1 MAVLITG
8 VAGFIGTNLSKT
20 FLKKGTTVYGID
32 NLCRGEKKNI
42 NKFLSS
48 NKFHF
53 LEMDINDYD
62 SLYNQVCLLNKKES
76 IDQVWH
82 LAANSDIPAGVA
94 DMEVDYKD
102 TFMTTYYILK
112 LIKKLNIETLVF
124 ASSSAVY
131 GNLGEKKISEND
143 GPLFPISNYGAM
155 KLASEALISSS
166 AESFLNKSYIFRF
179 PNVIGVPAT
188 HGVIL
193 DFIQKLKL
201 DSNNLS
207 VLGNGTQQKT
217 YLHVDELIDA
227 MHFIVANSKDK
238 INYFNIGNIDD
249 GVTVKTIADSVV
261 KLCSPDASISYG
273 SENRGWVGD
282 VPKFNY
288 SIEKLLKLGW
298 KPKLN
303 SEESVIKAINQ
314 ILIKLS

>member
-8 VAGFIGTNLSKT
+8 VAGFVGSNLVKN
-20 FLKKGTTVYGID
+20 FLDNGFTVYGID
-32 NLCRGEKKNI
+32 NLCRGQKKNI
-42 NKFLSS
+42 NEFLICEKFY
-48 NKFHF
+48 FI
-53 LEMDINDYD
+53 EMDITNFD
-62 SLYNQVCLLNKKES
+62 SFYNKVSRLNKKES

-94 DMEVDYKD
+94 NMEVDFQD
-102 TFMTTYYILK
+102 TFLTTYYVLR
-112 LIKKLNIETLVF
+112 LIKELKIEMLAF

-131 GNLGEKKISEND
+131 GDLGEKKISEDD

-166 AESFLNKSYIFRF
+166 AESFLKKAYIFRF

-188 HGVIL
+188 HGVIS

-217 YLHVDELIDA
+217 YLHVEELTDA
-227 MHFIVANSKDK
+227 MHFIVANSSEK

-249 GVTVKTIADSVV
+249 GVTVKFIAESVV
-261 KLCSPDASISYG
+261 KFCSPNAKISYG
-273 SENRGWVGD
+273 TENRGWVGD

-288 SIEKLLKLGW
+288 SIDKLLNLGW
-298 KPKLN
+298 KPNLN
-303 SEESVIKAINQ
+303 SAESVIKAIKQ
-314 ILIKLS
+314 IFTEPN